1 MTSNA
6 LAPDFKLLFESA
18 PGLFL
23 VLAPARPYTIIAASD
38 AYLRAT
44 MTTRDG
50 VLGRGMFDIF
60 PDNPDDPAAQGVG
73 KLGASLDMVVSMREP
88 NAMALQKYDI
98 RRPDGAFEERWWSP
112 VNSPV
117 LGADGS
123 LAYIIHRVE
132 DVSEFVRLE
141 HAGVEQRKTTAA
153 LEGRVERMASEVF
166 QRAEDVRSAN
176 EKLRAAN
183 DELAHLYERTKE
195 LDQLKTQFFASVSH
209 ELRTPLALILG
220 PANRLLAEAARTSAQ
235 QSDLDVIVRNA
246 RALLRLVDDLL
257 DVAKLEGGHVKIG
270 YGRFD
275 VCRVVRRVAGQ
286 FEILARDRRIELS
299 VRAPEEVRVEADVD
313 MIARVV
319 LNLLSNAFKFTPDDG
334 RIRVDVEAGDRSFRI
349 SVADSGPGIPADKR
363 EAVFERFR
371 QLEGRPARGF
381 GGVGLGLAIA
391 RDFTKLHGGTIEI
404 ADADRG
410 GALFTVALP
419 RFAPAGVV
427 VREEKAGELADR
439 PLVAASEPPAR
450 SGTRWDGSGDRDRAL
465 VLVAEDNPDMNRFLC
480 EALAGEH
487 RVVSTFDG
495 REALE
500 RANALTPDVVV
511 TDIMMPETNGEEL
524 VHRLR
529 ADRRFDATQIV
540 VLSAKADDA
549 LRVQLLR
556 SGAQDYLTKPFYVEE
571 LLARVGGLVAR
582 KRAEEEAR
590 RLSRQ
595 LRTAAEASMAV
606 SEAVA
611 SLPERSLDAV
621 LQTIVLQ
628 ARSVTNAG
636 YAAVG
641 IGIDPAVPF
650 DPWVSLGMPPE
661 IERHIG
667 HKPRP
672 VGVLGLVRA
681 SDRPTRLR
689 DVTLDPHHQGFPPE
703 HPVMRSFL
711 GVPIRF
717 RGHSVG
723 TLYLADKHD
732 AVEFTKDDELL
743 VEMIASRAAVAIETA
758 RLYRNEGIER
768 EWLTAVVDQMPEGVL
783 LFDARGR
790 ETTRNRAMR
799 RFSTVYTGDDACAGE
814 PLSVDLRHPDGSRV
828 AQRELPQTR
837 ALELETI
844 VTSHEHLAAEPDGS
858 LVPVLVSAAP
868 VRDCGGKTIGATMI
882 LEDITALK
890 ELERLREEWASVVAH
905 DLTQPV
911 NAIGLSAQLIT
922 RAKDPEALREPIE
935 NIRASVTSL
944 ARMIEDLVDASRLE
958 AHRLNVEPRAIALR
972 ALVEEIVGRMPD
984 LAPRIERRVPEG
996 LWVVADP
1003 GRLEQVLTNLL
1014 SNAAKYGDPDKPI
1027 RIDGREV
1034 GSHAEIA
1041 VTNEGAGIPA
1051 DELPT
1056 LFQRFTR
1063 TRGARRG
1070 SVRGLGLGLYI
1081 CKGLVE
1087 AQGGRIRAESTP
1099 DRTTTFRVTLPT
1111 RAP

>member
-1 MTSNA
+1 MTADA
-6 LAPDFKLLFESA
+6 LTPDFRLLFESS

-44 MTTRDG
+44 MTKRG
-50 VLGRGMFDIF
+50 AVVGRAMFDIF
-60 PDNPDDPAAQGVG
+60 PDNPDDPTAQGVG
-73 KLGASLDMVVSMREP
+73 NLGASLDMVVSTREP

-98 RRPDGAFEERWWSP
+98 RRPDGTFEERWWSP

-117 LGADGS
+117 LAPDGS
-123 LAYIIHRVE
+123 LTYIIHRVE
-132 DVSEFVRLE
+132 DVSDFVRLE
-141 HAGVEQRKTTAA
+141 HAGVEQRKTTAE
-153 LEGRVERMASEVF
+153 LEGRVARMASEVF

-195 LDQLKTQFFASVSH
+195 LDGLKTQFFASVSH

-220 PANRLLAEAARTSAQ
+220 PASRLLAEAAHTSRQ

-257 DVAKLEGGHVKIG
+257 DIAKLEGGHVRLG
-270 YGRFD
+270 YARFD
-275 VCRVVRRVAGQ
+275 AARIVRRVASQ
-286 FEILARDRRIELS
+286 FDVLARDRRIELS
-299 VRAPEEVRVEADVD
+299 VRAPDEVRVEADVD
-313 MIARVV
+313 MVARVV

-334 RIRVDVEAGDRSFRI
+334 RVRIDVQAGDRSFRV

-371 QLEGRPARGF
+371 QLEGRPARGV

-391 RDFTKLHGGTIEI
+391 RDFTMLHGGTIDI
-404 ADADRG
+404 SDAEEG
-410 GALFTVALP
+410 GALFTMVLP

-427 VREEKAGELADR
+427 VREEKAHELSDR
-439 PLVAASEPPAR
+439 SLVPASEPPPR
-450 SGTRWDGSGDRDRAL
+450 SGTTWDGSGDRARAL

-500 RANALTPDVVV
+500 RANALAPDVVV
-511 TDIMMPETNGEEL
+511 TDIMMPEMGGEEL
-524 VHRLR
+524 VRRLR
-529 ADRRFDATQIV
+529 ADRRFEATQIV

-556 SGAQDYLTKPFYVEE
+556 GGAQDYLTKPFYVEE
-571 LLARVGGLVAR
+571 VLARVGGLIAR

-590 RLSRQ
+590 RLSLQ

-628 ARSVTNAG
+628 ARSVTKAA

-641 IGIDPAVPF
+641 IGVDPSQPF
-650 DPWVSLGMPPE
+650 DPWVSLGMPPQ
-661 IERHIG
+661 IEHHIRRT
-667 HKPRP
+667 PRP
-672 VGVLGLVRA
+672 VGVLGLVRE
-681 SDRPTRLR
+681 SDRPTRLS
-689 DVTLDPHHQGFPPE
+689 DVAVDPHHHGFPSE
-703 HPVMRSFL
+703 HPVMKSFL

-723 TLYLADKHD
+723 NLYLADKEG
-732 AVEFTKDDELL
+732 AGEFTKDDELL
-743 VEMIASRAAVAIETA
+743 VAMIASRAAVAIETA

-783 LFDARGR
+783 LFDAVGR

-799 RFSTVYTGDDACAGE
+799 RFATVYTGDDACAGE
-814 PLSVDLRHPDGSRV
+814 PVSVDLRHPDTSRV
-828 AQRELPQTR
+828 AQRDLPQTR
-837 ALELETI
+837 ALDLQTI
-844 VTSHEHLAAEPDGS
+844 VTSHEHLAAESDGS

-868 VRDCGGKTIGATMI
+868 VRDRGGKTIGATMI
-882 LEDITALK
+882 VEDITSLK
-890 ELERLREEWASVVAH
+890 ELERLREEWTSVVAH
-905 DLTQPV
+905 DLSQPV
-911 NAIGLSAQLIT
+911 NAIGLSAQLIA
-922 RAKDPEALREPIE
+922 RAKDLESVREPVE
-935 NIRASVTSL
+935 NIRSAVAGL
-944 ARMIEDLVDASRLE
+944 ARMIEDLLDASRLE
-958 AHRLNVEPRAIALR
+958 AHRMSVESRALALR
-972 ALVEEIVGRMPD
+972 PLVEEIVARMPD
-984 LAPRIERRVPEG
+984 LAPRIERNVPEG
-996 LWVVADP
+996 VRVLADP

-1014 SNAAKYGDPDKPI
+1014 SNAAKYGAVGTPI
-1027 RIDGREV
+1027 RIVVHAAASE
-1034 GSHAEIA
+1034 AEIA

-1099 DRTTTFRVTLPT
+1099 GRTTTFRVTLPH
-1111 RAP
+1111 AAE